1 MKRLLIAVFV
11 LSALIGTAQT
21 YPFVDAFE
29 TYTNF
34 TTLGTQGG
42 YSSDMS
48 VYQTHGMGSSKG
60 LISQISTFNTRDTT
74 VSPLIGPITATS
86 RVSFYYRIVD
96 QSLYPATATT
106 LGTND
111 KVEIFAGSQA
121 INFYQSIYS
130 ITSANHMS
138 STTFKKV
145 TIPVGSLAGQ
155 SGNLKIVVTK
165 GSATDYFVDI
175 DSLVVMDSTTAVGA
189 LAVSGVKTDVTCFG
203 LCNGN
208 IGLNVSGGTQPY
220 TYSWSNSLP
229 ATSTQLNLCAGT
241 YQVTVTD
248 NSSASATASFTITQ
262 PTQINLS
269 ETHTNVSCFGGV
281 TGCINV
287 TTAGGSPAYTYSWN
301 NGTTT
306 EDICNIAAGSY
317 TLTVTDA
324 NNCTANLQVTL
335 TQPSA
340 LNLNISATD
349 ATCFGSASGCISLS
363 LSGGTPAYHYAWSNS
378 GPDTSQICGLVAGTY
393 SLTATDANQCTIT
406 SATTIS
412 QPTQVNITAQATNP
426 QTPSSNDGSIVLSI
440 TGSSTPYGVSLNGAT
455 ATSDTAYNSLG
466 VGCYIFNVQDALGCS
481 AEVDTVCLT
490 APTSVNTNS
499 NTSLS
504 VFPNPASDYLTII
517 TGFNSAYE
525 VSVFNT
531 RGQLVK
537 QAKANT
543 ASYILDIRDLTAASY
558 ILQVKTDEGVTQRT
572 FTVTH

>member
-1 MKRLLIAVFV
+1 MKRLLIAVFL
-11 LSALIGTAQT
+11 LSALIATAQT

-60 LISQISTFNTRDTT
+60 LISQISNFNTRDTT

-106 LGTND
+106 LGAND

-130 ITSANHMS
+130 ITSANHVA

-189 LAVSGVKTDVTCFG
+189 LAVSGVKTDITCFG

-229 ATSTQLNLCAGT
+229 ATGTQLNLCAGS

-248 NSSASATASFTITQ
+248 NSSASATASFTISQ

-269 ETHTNVSCFGGV
+269 ETHTNVSCFGAGTGCVNVTV
-281 TGCINV
+281 TGG
-287 TTAGGSPAYTYSWN
+287 TPAYSYSWN
-301 NGTTT
+301 NGAAT
-306 EDICNIAAGSY
+306 EDICNITAGSY

-324 NNCTANLQVTL
+324 SNCTANLQVTL

-349 ATCFGSASGCISLS
+349 ATCFGSANGCISLS
-363 LSGGTPAYHYAWSNS
+363 LSGGTPAYHYAWSNA

-393 SLTATDANQCTIT
+393 TLTATDANQCSLTSTIT
-406 SATTIS
+406 IN
-412 QPTQVNITAQATNP
+412 QPTQVSFTAQPTNP
-426 QTPSSNDGSIVLSI
+426 TAQNSNDGSIVLTI
-440 TGSSTPYGVSLNGAT
+440 TGGSTPYGVSINGGT
-455 ATSDTAYNSLG
+455 TMFDTAYNNLG
-466 VGCYIFNVQDALGCS
+466 VGCYILNVQDALGCS
-481 AEVDTVCLT
+481 AQVDTVCLT
-490 APTSVNTNS
+490 APTSVNTISNS
-499 NTSLS
+499 LLA
-504 VFPNPASDYLTII
+504 VYPNPVSEYLTIA
-517 TGFNSAYE
+517 TAFNSAYE
-525 VSVFNT
+525 ISVFT
-531 RGQLVK
+531 TIGQLVK
-537 QAKANT
+537 QIKANSPT
-543 ASYILDIRDLTAASY
+543 YLMNVKDLDAASY
-558 ILQVKTDEGVTQRT
+558 LLRIKTEEGITMRPFV
-572 FTVTH
+572 VTH